1 MAKKEEEVYI
11 DPETGKK
18 YKLSDF
24 DDTHSWSRNK
34 KKTTPKNKVNRL
46 PNLLGRV

>member
-1 MAKKEEEVYI
+1 MAKKDEYI

-24 DDTHSWSRNK
+24 DDTRRWSRAKNK
-34 KKTTPKNKVNRL
+34 KTPKDNLQLL
-46 PNLLGRV
+46 PNLLGKT